1 MPVYKGADMK
11 PTPDVIRPHIMM
23 NQYGGE
29 LIKAGVITYAQG
41 DAPPPHVHPTDEQ
54 WIYLLEGRLATILG
68 DELDIIGP
76 GDLVYIPRGVPHGIR
91 LLGPECRFFTCK
103 SPAGSGAL
111 SEDYT
116 AIPNLDDMIRKLGE
130 AAAAA

>member
-1 MPVYKGADMK
+1 MPVYKGDEMV
-11 PTPDVIRPHIMM
+11 PTPDIARPHIMM
-23 NQYGGE
+23 NQFGGE
-29 LIKAGVITYAQG
+29 LIKAGVVTYAQG

-68 DELDIIGP
+68 DEMEIIGP

-91 LLGPECRFFTCK
+91 LLGPLCRFFTCK

-116 AIPNLDDMIRKLGE
+116 AIPNLDEMIRLLDE

>member
-1 MPVYKGADMK
+1 
-11 PTPDVIRPHIMM
+11 MM
-23 NQYGGE
+23 NQFGGE
-29 LIKAGVITYAQG
+29 LIKAGVVTYTAG

-68 DELDIIGP
+68 DEMDIIGP

-91 LLGPECRFFTCK
+91 LLGPQCRFFTCK

-116 AIPNLDDMIRKLGE
+116 EIPNLDDMIRRLDE